1 MPCLGRQTLT
11 QINAVH
17 GKRDHSSTSTKF
29 NVEEKGEIIM
39 FVSKAI
45 ALAFIVA
52 GPSLVSLSSAQAASE
67 CPASGTLSDWG
78 VNSTGY
84 FNVASGGTCL
94 FPIRMQG
101 AVSSSS
107 VSQKPA
113 HGTLK
118 KLNVSTFEYTAKAGY
133 KGPDS
138 FAVKATGKGPT
149 ASGTSVITMNA
160 TVQ

>member
-1 MPCLGRQTLT
+1 MQF
-11 QINAVH
+11 
-17 GKRDHSSTSTKF
+17 SKF
-29 NVEEKGEIIM
+29 V
-39 FVSKAI
+39 
-45 ALAFIVA
+45 ALALVVA
-52 GPSLVSLSSAQAASE
+52 TPYLLGLSVAEAASE

-78 VNSTGY
+78 INSTGY
-84 FNVASGGTCL
+84 FDVASGGTCL

-101 AVSSSS
+101 SVSSSAI
-107 VSQKPA
+107 SQKPA

-118 KLNVSTFEYTAKAGY
+118 RLNVSTFQYTAKTGY

-138 FAVKATGKGPT
+138 FAVRATGKGPT